1 MTTVHL
7 KSLHLRNFRGIRDF
21 HLNLRGASA
30 RVLGRNG
37 TGKTTIADAVAW
49 ALFDKDSRGRAQ
61 FEIKTLDEFGRA
73 ASGLEHSV
81 EVVLDV
87 DGDDLTLAK
96 TYREK
101 WVKKR
106 GSSRAEFT
114 GHETLHHVDGVPVT
128 KTEYQAKVA
137 GIADE
142 GTWRL
147 LSDPMAFNALHWQDR
162 RRILL
167 EICGDVTDADVI
179 ASDADLVELP
189 SILGKRS
196 LDEHRKVITARR
208 AEVNR
213 ELQALPVRI
222 DEAQRALPLID
233 TDPGAARAELE
244 ELRAERSRAAGELAE
259 AKAGRVDATQ
269 ERRRLREIED
279 DLSRLERDARQARED
294 AVRAAKAKVAEAR
307 GTLEQAQSNAERLQ
321 ARIADVDADVGRL
334 DARLAE
340 LRGEWAAVNARAVEA
355 HTPDTCPACKQA
367 LPAEQVAAAHRA
379 AIADLNARKAREL
392 ERLTEDGRRL
402 KAQRDQHGAELATL
416 ADRLANQ
423 RAGID
428 TLQATLG
435 TAVEALE
442 KLEAAPVRD
451 VAERPEYAR
460 LATERDELAARI
472 HDLETTQG
480 DTRADEL
487 AQVVTELDER
497 ITQAQAV
504 LARAEQRQ
512 AGEARI
518 TELAERE
525 RELAREFEEIERQ
538 IALMEQFTR
547 TKVSL
552 LETRVSAKFRLVSFR
567 LFTEQVNG
575 GLAET
580 ADVTVN
586 GVPYDALNHAA
597 QIAAGLDVIQTLQE
611 HHGLTTPVLIDQ
623 AESIHDIP
631 DTGAQQ
637 VALIVSPV
645 DAELRVELETP
656 EEVAA

>member
-1 MTTVHL
+1 MTTVRL
-7 KSLHLRNFRGIRDF
+7 KSLSLRNFRGIRDF
-21 HLNLRGASA
+21 HLDLGGASA
-30 RVLGRNG
+30 RILGRNA
-37 TGKTTIADAVAW
+37 TGKTSVADGVAW

-73 ASGLEHSV
+73 ASGLEHTV

-106 GSSRAEFT
+106 GSSKAEFT

-128 KTEYQAKVA
+128 KTEYQARVA

-147 LSDPMAFNALHWQDR
+147 LSDPTAFASLHWQER

-167 EICGDVTDADVI
+167 EVCGDVTDEDVI
-179 ASDADLVELP
+179 ASDADLAELP
-189 SILGKRS
+189 TILGKRN
-196 LDEHRKVITARR
+196 LDEHRKVVTARR
-208 AEVNR
+208 AEINR

-222 DEAQRALPLID
+222 DEAQRALPGVD
-233 TDPGAARAELE
+233 TDPDAARAELE
-244 ELRAERSRAAGELAE
+244 ELRTERAKVGSELAE
-259 AKAGRVDATQ
+259 AKAGRVDATT

-279 DLSRLERDARQARED
+279 ELTRLERDAQQARED
-294 AVRAAKAKVAEAR
+294 AIRAAKGRVSDARAAVEEATR
-307 GTLEQAQSNAERLQ
+307 NAERLQ
-321 ARIADVDADVGRL
+321 ARITEVDADAGRL
-334 DARLAE
+334 EERLAE
-340 LRGEWAAVNARAVEA
+340 LRSEWAAVNARAIEA

-379 AIADLNARKAREL
+379 AIADLNAKKAREL
-392 ERLTEDGRRL
+392 ERITEDGRRL
-402 KAQRDQHGAELATL
+402 KASRDQLGAELASL
-416 ADRLANQ
+416 ADKLSNQ
-423 RAGID
+423 RAGSD
-428 TLQATLG
+428 KLQAVVDG
-435 TAVEALE
+435 AVEALE

-451 VAERPEYAR
+451 VTERPEYAR

-472 HDLETTQG
+472 HQLETTEG
-480 DTRADEL
+480 DTRGDEL
-487 AQVVTELDER
+487 QAAITDLDARIAEAQT
-497 ITQAQAV
+497 V
-504 LARAEQRQ
+504 LARADQQ
-512 AGEARI
+512 LAGEARI
-518 TELAERE
+518 TELKGRE
-525 RELAREFEEIERQ
+525 RELASEFEEIERQ

-552 LETRVSAKFRLVSFR
+552 LESRVSAKFRLVSFR

-597 QIAAGLDVIQTLQE
+597 QIQAGLDVIQTLQE
-611 HHGLTTPVLIDQ
+611 HHDLTTPVLIDQ

-637 VALIVSPV
+637 VALIVSPA
-645 DAELRVELETP
+645 DAELRVELQTP